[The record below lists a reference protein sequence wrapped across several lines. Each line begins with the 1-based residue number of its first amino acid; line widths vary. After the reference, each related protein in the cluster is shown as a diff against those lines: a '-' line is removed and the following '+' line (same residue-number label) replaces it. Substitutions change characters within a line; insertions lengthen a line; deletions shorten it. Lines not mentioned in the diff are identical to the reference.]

1 MTRAGGGGEG
11 PEDGLELRLPGQTQR
26 TSEQERAA
34 GTQASSPLFGSSSPH
49 HPLVVLTALAGWA
62 HKWTLQFKVPPPQPL
77 STSPSFYFLTLLPY
91 LPAVLT
97 AFGPGIPPSGQ

>member
-1 MTRAGGGGEG
+1 MTRAGGGEG

-26 TSEQERAA
+26 TSEQERA

-62 HKWTLQFKVPPPQPL
+62 LKWTLQFKVPPRPP
-77 STSPSFYFLTLLPY
+77 SPSLPLLHS
-91 LPAVLT
+91 
-97 AFGPGIPPSGQ
+97 IS